1 MNSQSNPKPGTPTP
15 EGGFMCTPEE
25 DKLREEILQYLSGV
39 VTEIFHP
46 PDKPGRPPSDTT
58 EETSSTSV
66 KPAAFTWASAVKMG
80 VVQSAGVVTT
90 SSGESE
96 ESSSS
101 TLTTNSTTSSSV
113 PPPPTPPVLIPFGS
127 YALGVHGKGS
137 DLDVLCLAPSP
148 TTTGQVG
155 EGENAFSGKQQGGV
169 PKIEREDFF
178 KMLEGRFKDNT
189 TKDDEWTVKD
199 VCNLGSAF
207 TPVIKFNV
215 NGVDVDMV
223 YAQLDGTGESG
234 KEVEGIYESDG
245 FGKGMDDK
253 GVRSVNGV
261 RVTKAILRTAGGGRG
276 GGEEEEGEDRKEV
289 FRVVLRAVKEWGRRR
304 GVYGNILGFLGGIN
318 WAILTA
324 FAVQRYPKKGPSE
337 VLEGFFNIWSEWKWP
352 NPVLLGPVRQD
363 KPEGWNNVGGVWN
376 PVNNRRDG
384 MQVCPIVTP
393 VYPAMNSSYNVGRS
407 QLRRMKFEF
416 ERGKEVVGD
425 IMKGKEG
432 WGKLF
437 EDDGGFW
444 RRFPA
449 YVRVVITAV
458 DGGSE
463 GWFRFVES
471 RLRVLVAGIE
481 GNSGCVE
488 AHPWGNVFKTSPLRR
503 EFWIGLRGGNGVLD
517 LKGCSS
523 EFVYGVNGWEGR
535 RKGMEVAV
543 DSVAGGAWGGGM
555 GTAIQGK
562 GTGRGGTTKQGQIQQ
577 GQQGLQQQQGQQMGM
592 QQQHKQG
599 QQGGGKGKGE
609 KGGRGEK
616 QGGGGGKRKGRVRKK
631 GRGGGQQ
638 GGEKQTTGEKQTGG
652 GNKKGRE
659 KPDIT
664 TAENMMSPTKK
675 RREG

>member
-1 MNSQSNPKPGTPTP
+1 MDKYPNEHKIPLTKTRWGPSTSNPNKTNQTNNGTAAANQANNNEEKGEKTDRKRLESIEFKSRIVIDPSPPTRKGNHETKELIKWMNSQSNPKPGTTTP

-25 DKLREEILQYLSGV
+25 DKLREEILHYLSGV

-58 EETSSTSV
+58 EETSV

-90 SSGESE
+90 SSGESSS
-96 ESSSS
+96 SSSS
-101 TLTTNSTTSSSV
+101 TLTTNSTTSSSSSV

-148 TTTGQVG
+148 TTPGKQTVG
-155 EGENAFSGKQQGGV
+155 EGEVNGKQQGNDV

-234 KEVEGIYESDG
+234 KEGGWEGIYESEV

-276 GGEEEEGEDRKEV
+276 GGDDEEEGEDRKEV

-384 MQVCPIVTP
+384 MQV
-393 VYPAMNSSYNVGRS
+393 
-407 QLRRMKFEF
+407 
-416 ERGKEVVGD
+416 
-425 IMKGKEG
+425 
-432 WGKLF
+432 
-437 EDDGGFW
+437 
-444 RRFPA
+444 
-449 YVRVVITAV
+449 
-458 DGGSE
+458 
-463 GWFRFVES
+463 
-471 RLRVLVAGIE
+471 
-481 GNSGCVE
+481 
-488 AHPWGNVFKTSPLRR
+488 
-503 EFWIGLRGGNGVLD
+503 
-517 LKGCSS
+517 
-523 EFVYGVNGWEGR
+523 
-535 RKGMEVAV
+535 
-543 DSVAGGAWGGGM
+543 
-555 GTAIQGK
+555 
-562 GTGRGGTTKQGQIQQ
+562 
-577 GQQGLQQQQGQQMGM
+577 
-592 QQQHKQG
+592 
-599 QQGGGKGKGE
+599 
-609 KGGRGEK
+609 RGEEILGSFE
-616 QGGGGGKRKGRVRKK
+616 Q
-631 GRGGGQQ
+631 
-638 GGEKQTTGEKQTGG
+638 
-652 GNKKGRE
+652 RE
-659 KPDIT
+659 RIT
-664 TAENMMSPTKK
+664 FSNPPPPPPSLSLRINLPRSARS
-675 RREG
+675 